1 MKSALEIDGLRELG
15 THHLASLRTRIP
27 LGATANGCY
36 GTDGFHRKH
45 GLDLYLNVFL
55 LGRTQLREGCTRER
69 LTLIFLHGDIRQIAF
84 LVDDERKLHLG
95 SGMIL
100 LCHLWELELFR
111 DEGVS

>member
-1 MKSALEIDGLRELG
+1 MKSALEIDDLRELG

-84 LVDDERKLHLG
+84 LVDDE
-95 SGMIL
+95 
-100 LCHLWELELFR
+100 
-111 DEGVS
+111 